1 MFNTSFYKVK
11 VSRISFDT
19 DSGTLSGLL
28 YMPKGVDASNPHPT
42 IVTTHGYLNSAEM
55 QDETA
60 IEMSRRGYVVLAL
73 DMYDHG
79 HSHGNADNTG
89 GFFNFWPT
97 SLWDAAQYMY
107 SQDYVAKD
115 AQGNGQIAVS
125 GHSMG
130 GFSSEMAIYLDEQN
144 SRCRRLPHHQG
155 RFEHGC
161 RLLLDLLPEPGRRG
175 CGCHLRRT
183 HHRQDLRPVRRVLL
197 CGRRASHEERHRL
210 PQGLCC
216 HHRWQDP
223 AGAGSSA
230 G

>member
-1 MFNTSFYKVK
+1 MPEHKSVLLHECIENLNIKPDGIYV
-11 VSRISFDT
+11 D
-19 DSGTLSGLL
+19 GTLGLGGHSMEIAKRL
-28 YMPKGVDASNPHPT
+28 
-42 IVTTHGYLNSAEM
+42 TTGRLIAID

-125 GHSMG
+125 GHSIHG
-130 GFSSEMAIYLDEQN
+130 N
-144 SRCRRLPHHQG
+144 S
-155 RFEHGC
+155 
-161 RLLLDLLPEPGRRG
+161 
-175 CGCHLRRT
+175 
-183 HHRQDLRPVRRVLL
+183 
-197 CGRRASHEERHRL
+197 A
-210 PQGLCC
+210 
-216 HHRWQDP
+216 
-223 AGAGSSA
+223 ANGSSA
-230 G
+230 AGFECYPSVPGRTWHAESYYFAQKLAEGMQLSLIHI